1 MKQKSTNMK
10 NHFAVKPILENGM
23 ETGHLR
29 LYLSVNT
36 PLGIKRVRL
45 HTYYNIE
52 PREET
57 EITAQFRNNNPQLD
71 GTQLQSEFCYRVER
85 HI

>member
-1 MKQKSTNMK
+1 
-10 NHFAVKPILENGM
+10 M

-36 PLGIKRVRL
+36 PSGIKRVRL
-45 HTYYNIE
+45 HTYYNIK
-52 PREET
+52 PIEENNL
-57 EITAQFRNNNPQLD
+57 TAQFRNNNPQLD
-71 GTQLQSEFCYRVER
+71 GAQLQSEFCYRVER

>member
-1 MKQKSTNMK
+1 MKKLNPEDQAVVD
-10 NHFAVKPILENGM
+10 NHVK
-23 ETGHLR
+23 GHLR

-45 HTYYNIE
+45 HTYYNIA
-52 PREET
+52 PSEET
-57 EITAQFRNNNPQLD
+57 EITRQFRNNNPQLD
-71 GTQLQSEFCYRVER
+71 GTQLQTELCYRVEK

>member
-1 MKQKSTNMK
+1 MK
-10 NHFAVKPILENGM
+10 
-23 ETGHLR
+23 TGHLR

>member
-1 MKQKSTNMK
+1 
-10 NHFAVKPILENGM
+10 M

-29 LYLSVNT
+29 LYMLINT
-36 PLGIKRVRL
+36 PLGVKRVRL

-52 PREET
+52 PIEESNL
-57 EITAQFRNNNPQLD
+57 TAHFRNTNPQLD
-71 GTQLQSEFCYRVER
+71 KAPIQTEFCYRVER